1 MTSFRP
7 TGVVALV
14 AVAASCLR
22 SSTISVVVNGFSHSP
37 VISSSRANVV
47 PPRVDSPSS
56 SSSSSSSCLFSLVRK
71 NHDENDNDEDD
82 DMRDGVDN
90 VRDRRAFLADATLSL
105 VGLASASSFAV
116 LSNGPSPA
124 YAKVYLDPAMYG
136 DQELRVS
143 AVDSLRESVR
153 RALLQKPSLTPHF
166 LELALLDSLSYD
178 VETNEGGP
186 DGSVIRAVMEGK
198 GTDSHAL
205 ALRECAEVLIEAKR
219 NLKRL
224 SSITIADAVALAGA
238 EAVAAVGGPVL
249 PTQLG
254 RTDASSKVPL
264 PKSMPPL
271 NLLTGEVDNGVVYDA
286 FRKSGLTEREMT
298 ALLGCL
304 LSIDSIEKA
313 TPEGDWKA
321 NSKPKFREAG
331 KMGRMS
337 EFKALSDED
346 IANELAKDG
355 ADDDGEEESY
365 TVSGDDGWYIADTF
379 GGADDKF
386 GKRVSNIKPDLSMAL
401 KNLSRTTSATTQY
414 GWIAG
419 LLLSKDLP
427 TAQSWVTK
435 YGSKPL
441 LYEKDLKVAYNALT
455 QLGVEYT
462 GGKYE
467 SLLKNRKRKTLND
480 DDLDFLR

>member
-1 MTSFRP
+1 M
-7 TGVVALV
+7 G
-14 AVAASCLR
+14 
-22 SSTISVVVNGFSHSP
+22 
-37 VISSSRANVV
+37 
-47 PPRVDSPSS
+47 
-56 SSSSSSSCLFSLVRK
+56 RK
-71 NHDENDNDEDD
+71 DDYDD
-82 DMRDGVDN
+82 DGNRWG
-90 VRDRRAFLADATLSL
+90 DRRAFLADSVLSL
-105 VGLASASSFAV
+105 AGGLAAAAAIV
-116 LSNGPSPA
+116 VDPSPA
-124 YAKVYLDPAMYG
+124 YARVFLDPAMYG

-153 RALLQKPSLTPHF
+153 RALLQKPPLAPYF

-178 VETNEGGP
+178 VGTNEGGP
-186 DGSVIRAVMEGK
+186 DGSVIKAVMESR
-198 GTDSHAL
+198 DSGAHAA
-205 ALRECAEVLIEAKR
+205 ALRECATVLIEAKK

-254 RTDASSKVPL
+254 RTDASPSSPI
-264 PKSMPPL
+264 PRGMPPL
-271 NLLTGEVDNGVVYDA
+271 NLLTGEVDNAVVYEA
-286 FRKSGLTEREMT
+286 FRTSGLTEREMT

-313 TPEGDWKA
+313 TPGGDWKA

-346 IANELAKDG
+346 IASELAKDG
-355 ADDDGEEESY
+355 ADDDVDEGESY

-386 GKRVSNIKPDLSMAL
+386 GKRVSKEKPELSMAL
-401 KNLSRTTSATTQY
+401 RNLAKTTSATTQY
-414 GWIAG
+414 SWIVG

-455 QLGVEYT
+455 QLGGEYT

-467 SLLKNRKRKTLND
+467 SLLKNKKRKTLND
-480 DDLDFLR
+480 DDLEFLR

>member
-1 MTSFRP
+1 MAHYSTF
-7 TGVVALV
+7 VVAILV
-14 AVAASCLR
+14 AAC
-22 SSTISVVVNGFSHSP
+22 
-37 VISSSRANVV
+37 SSSSLVLHV
-47 PPRVDSPSS
+47 SGFSS
-56 SSSSSSSCLFSLVRK
+56 SSSSSSVRRSMVAGKSPNLSLMMMMMMNR
-71 NHDENDNDEDD
+71 NNNDD
-82 DMRDGVDN
+82 DEKSN
-90 VRDRRAFLADATLSL
+90 NSRRAFLERSTVVISSGVGIVATI
-105 VGLASASSFAV
+105 APSS
-116 LSNGPSPA
+116 PPPA
-124 YAKVYLDPAMYG
+124 YARVYLDPAMYG

-153 RALLQKPSLTPHF
+153 RALLQKPALAPYF
-166 LELALLDSLSYD
+166 LELALLDSLSYN
-178 VETNEGGP
+178 VASNEGGP
-186 DGSVIRAVMEGK
+186 DGSIIKAVMLAAAAAPSSIGD
-198 GTDSHAL
+198 GRTTSHTDAL
-205 ALRECAEVLIEAKR
+205 LECANVLLDAKQ
-219 NLKRL
+219 NLRKL

-254 RTDASSKVPL
+254 RTDAA
-264 PKSMPPL
+264 PKSPIPSSMPPL
-271 NLLTGEVDNGVVYDA
+271 NLLTGELGTMAVYDA
-286 FRKSGLTEREMT
+286 FRTAGLTEREMT

-304 LSIDSIEKA
+304 LSIDTIEKA
-313 TPEGDWKA
+313 TPEGDWRA

-337 EFKALSDED
+337 EFKALTDED
-346 IANELAKDG
+346 IESELAKDG
-355 ADDDGEEESY
+355 AAASDAVDDGEESY

-379 GGADDKF
+379 GSGDDKF
-386 GKRVSNIKPDLSMAL
+386 GKRISKDKPE
-401 KNLSRTTSATTQY
+401 LSRALRELAKVSTDTTRY
-414 GWIAG
+414 GWIAS

-427 TAQSWVTK
+427 TAQTWVNK

-467 SLLKNRKRKTLND
+467 SLLKNKKRKTLND

>member
-1 MTSFRP
+1 MTSYRA
-7 TGVVALV
+7 TSVAALV
-14 AVAASCLR
+14 AAATCCSAF
-22 SSTISVVVNGFSHSP
+22 SPVVDGFSSSP
-37 VISSSRANVV
+37 IISSRASVV
-47 PPRVDSPSS
+47 ISPASS
-56 SSSSSSSCLFSLVRK
+56 LSSGLFSLVR
-71 NHDENDNDEDD
+71 NNDEDD
-82 DMRDGVDN
+82 DYVNDDKNEIFGAGG
-90 VRDRRAFLADATLSL
+90 DRRAFLADSIQSL
-105 VGLASASSFAV
+105 AGLAFASTTV
-116 LSNGPSPA
+116 LLDDPPPA
-124 YAKVYLDPAMYG
+124 DARVFLDPAMYG

-153 RALLQKPSLTPHF
+153 RALLQKPSLAPYF

-186 DGSVIRAVMEGK
+186 DGSVIKAVLEGK
-198 GTDSHAL
+198 DDGRDGHAS
-205 ALRECAEVLIEAKR
+205 ALRECANVLIEAKA

-254 RTDASSKVPL
+254 RTDASSKSPI
-264 PKSMPPL
+264 PRSMPPL
-271 NLLTGEVDNGVVYDA
+271 NLLTGEVDNMIVYDA
-286 FRKSGLTEREMT
+286 FRTAGLTEREMT

-355 ADDDGEEESY
+355 SDDDGEESY

-386 GKRVSNIKPDLSMAL
+386 GKRVSNVKPDLSMAL
-401 KNLSRTTSATTQY
+401 RNLSRTTSASTQY

-455 QLGVEYT
+455 QLGAEYT

>member
-1 MTSFRP
+1 MI
-7 TGVVALV
+7 
-14 AVAASCLR
+14 AV
-22 SSTISVVVNGFSHSP
+22 SSN
-37 VISSSRANVV
+37 
-47 PPRVDSPSS
+47 
-56 SSSSSSSCLFSLVRK
+56 LSLMMLNR
-71 NHDENDNDEDD
+71 NDEDEEE
-82 DMRDGVDN
+82 MSS
-90 VRDRRAFLADATLSL
+90 RRAFLESTAISS
-105 VGLASASSFAV
+105 VGVAMSIITTAAA
-116 LSNGPSPA
+116 PSPA
-124 YAKVYLDPAMYG
+124 YARVYLDPAMYG

-153 RALLQKPSLTPHF
+153 RALLQKPGLAPYF
-166 LELALLDSLSYD
+166 LELALLDSLSFS
-178 VETNEGGP
+178 VASNEGGP
-186 DGSVIRAVMEGK
+186 DGSIIKAVLASK
-198 GTDSHAL
+198 GGTPHSDAL
-205 ALRECAEVLIEAKR
+205 LECANVLLEAKK
-219 NLKRL
+219 NLRKL

-254 RTDASSKVPL
+254 RTDAAPTSKIPS
-264 PKSMPPL
+264 SMPPL
-271 NLLTGEVDNGVVYDA
+271 NLLTGEVGPMVVYDA
-286 FRKSGLTEREMT
+286 FKTAGLTEREMT

-304 LSIDSIEKA
+304 LSIDTIEKA

-337 EFKALSDED
+337 EFKALTDED
-346 IANELAKDG
+346 IESELAKDG
-355 ADDDGEEESY
+355 ASDVVEDGEESY

-379 GGADDKF
+379 GAGDDKF
-386 GKRVSNIKPDLSMAL
+386 GKRISKDKPE
-401 KNLSRTTSATTQY
+401 LSRALRDLAKVSTDTTRY
-414 GWIAG
+414 GWIAS

-427 TAQSWVTK
+427 TAQTWVNK

-467 SLLKNRKRKTLND
+467 SLLKNKKRKTLND
-480 DDLDFLR
+480 DNLDFLR

>member
-1 MTSFRP
+1 MVRYTF
-7 TGVVALV
+7 VVAIL
-14 AVAASCLR
+14 AAAAY
-22 SSTISVVVNGFSHSP
+22 
-37 VISSSRANVV
+37 SSSSLVLH
-47 PPRVDSPSS
+47 VDAFSS
-56 SSSSSSSCLFSLVRK
+56 SSSSSVRSMIAVSSNLSRMTMNRK
-71 NHDENDNDEDD
+71 NDDEDD
-82 DMRDGVDN
+82 EKSS
-90 VRDRRAFLADATLSL
+90 RRAFLERTVISS
-105 VGLASASSFAV
+105 VGGIASSIITTTAA
-116 LSNGPSPA
+116 LPLPA
-124 YAKVYLDPAMYG
+124 YARVYLDPAMYG

-153 RALLQKPSLTPHF
+153 RALLQKPGLAPYF
-166 LELALLDSLSYD
+166 LELALLDSLSYS
-178 VETNEGGP
+178 VSTNEGGP
-186 DGSVIRAVMEGK
+186 DGSIIKAVLATK
-198 GTDSHAL
+198 GGTPHSDAL
-205 ALRECAEVLIEAKR
+205 LECATVLLEAKK
-219 NLKRL
+219 NLRKL

-254 RTDASSKVPL
+254 RTDAA
-264 PKSMPPL
+264 PKSPIPSSMPPL
-271 NLLTGEVDNGVVYDA
+271 NLLTGEVGPMVVYDA
-286 FRKSGLTEREMT
+286 FKTAGLTEREMT

-304 LSIDSIEKA
+304 LSIDTIEKA

-337 EFKALSDED
+337 EFKALTDED
-346 IANELAKDG
+346 IESELAKDG
-355 ADDDGEEESY
+355 AASDDEDGEESY

-379 GGADDKF
+379 GSGDDKF
-386 GKRVSNIKPDLSMAL
+386 GKRISKDKPE
-401 KNLSRTTSATTQY
+401 LSRALRDLVKVSTDTTRY
-414 GWIAG
+414 GWIAT

-427 TAQSWVTK
+427 TAQSWVNK

-467 SLLKNRKRKTLND
+467 SLLKNKKRKTLND

>member
-1 MTSFRP
+1 M
-7 TGVVALV
+7 G
-14 AVAASCLR
+14 
-22 SSTISVVVNGFSHSP
+22 
-37 VISSSRANVV
+37 
-47 PPRVDSPSS
+47 
-56 SSSSSSSCLFSLVRK
+56 RK
-71 NHDENDNDEDD
+71 DD
-82 DMRDGVDN
+82 DDDDGN
-90 VRDRRAFLADATLSL
+90 RWGDRRAFLADSVLSL
-105 VGLASASSFAV
+105 AGGLAAAAAIV
-116 LSNGPSPA
+116 VDPSPA
-124 YAKVYLDPAMYG
+124 YARVYLDPAMYG

-153 RALLQKPSLTPHF
+153 RALLQKPPLAPYF

-186 DGSVIRAVMEGK
+186 DGSVIKAVMESRDS
-198 GTDSHAL
+198 GTHTAAL
-205 ALRECAEVLIEAKR
+205 KECAGVLIEAKK

-254 RTDASSKVPL
+254 RTDAASSSPI
-264 PKSMPPL
+264 PRGMPPL
-271 NLLTGEVDNGVVYDA
+271 NLLTGEVDNAVVYEA
-286 FRKSGLTEREMT
+286 FRTSGLTEREMT

-313 TPEGDWKA
+313 TPGGDWKA

-346 IANELAKDG
+346 IASELAKDG
-355 ADDDGEEESY
+355 ADDDVDEGESY

-386 GKRVSNIKPDLSMAL
+386 GKRVSKEKPELSMAL
-401 KNLSRTTSATTQY
+401 RNLAKTTSATTQY
-414 GWIAG
+414 SWIVG

-455 QLGVEYT
+455 QLGGEYT

-467 SLLKNRKRKTLND
+467 SLLKNKKRKTLND

>member
-1 MTSFRP
+1 M
-7 TGVVALV
+7 G
-14 AVAASCLR
+14 
-22 SSTISVVVNGFSHSP
+22 
-37 VISSSRANVV
+37 
-47 PPRVDSPSS
+47 
-56 SSSSSSSCLFSLVRK
+56 RK
-71 NHDENDNDEDD
+71 DD
-82 DMRDGVDN
+82 DDDDGN
-90 VRDRRAFLADATLSL
+90 RGDRRAFLADSVLSL
-105 VGLASASSFAV
+105 AGLAAATIV
-116 LSNGPSPA
+116 VGPSPA
-124 YAKVYLDPAMYG
+124 SAKVYLDPAMYG

-153 RALLQKPSLTPHF
+153 RALLQKPSLTPYF
-166 LELALLDSLSYD
+166 LELAILDSLSYD
-178 VETNEGGP
+178 VESNEGGP
-186 DGSVIRAVMEGK
+186 DGSVIRAVMESK
-198 GTDSHAL
+198 DNSPHSA
-205 ALRECAEVLIEAKR
+205 ALRECAAVLIEAKK

-254 RTDASSKVPL
+254 RTEAAASSPI
-264 PKSMPPL
+264 PRGMPPL
-271 NLLTGEVDNGVVYDA
+271 NLLTGEVDNSVVYET
-286 FRKSGLTEREMT
+286 FRTSGLTEREMT

-313 TPEGDWKA
+313 TPEGDWRA

-346 IANELAKDG
+346 IASELAKDG
-355 ADDDGEEESY
+355 ADDADDEGGESY

-386 GKRVSNIKPDLSMAL
+386 GKRVSKEKPELSMAL
-401 KNLSRTTSATTQY
+401 RNLAKTTSATTQY

-455 QLGVEYT
+455 QLGGEYT

-467 SLLKNRKRKTLND
+467 SLLKNKKRKTLND